1 MEKNMIV
8 EVQIRTIAQNF
19 WAALEH
25 QLRYKK
31 NIDEKKSISLALKLL
46 AEESASI
53 DTKMELLKKRIY
65 KDNKQ

>member
-1 MEKNMIV
+1 MNLIKSQV
-8 EVQIRTIAQNF
+8 Y
-19 WAALEH
+19 